1 MESKMTVVTKTAM
14 PADNAALAPNFR
26 ARRPVDL
33 SLLDSA
39 SGAFTSA
46 TPELLRPQDPSE
58 LSLPELDGVL
68 NHGAKVFWQ
77 YMRPEGRPS
86 FTFGLLRDMKASIDH
101 LTRLFAERGQ
111 SEVPVRYTVMAS
123 RMPGIFNLGG
133 DLRRFADLIRAQ
145 DRTTLDRYAKACI
158 DVQYPRSI
166 NMNLPIVSISLV
178 QGDALGGG
186 FEAAMADDVIIAEK
200 SAKFGLPECLFNLF
214 PGMGALSFLTRKIGA
229 PLAEKMV
236 FSGQIYSAEEL
247 HQMGVVDVL
256 ADDGMGEQAVYDF
269 VEKTERSFAS
279 RRSVYAARQVIN
291 PIRREELDRIVDMWV
306 DAALTLTPADI
317 RKMER
322 LASAQDRRWAQIT
335 GAAAR

>member
-1 MESKMTVVTKTAM
+1 MTVVTKTAM
-14 PADNAALAPNFR
+14 PTDNAALAPSFR

-46 TPELLRPQDPSE
+46 APEILRTQDPSE

-68 NHGAKVFWQ
+68 DHGAKVFWQ

-186 FEAAMADDVIIAEK
+186 FEAALADDVIIAEK

-279 RRSVYAARQVIN
+279 RRSVYAARQIIN

-335 GAAAR
+335 GAAVR